1 MITGILARTKRIP
14 AMKKNTVIDKLY
26 NYFLFD
32 ADGTL
37 MDTTELIYQSYR
49 KTVGNLTGKDVSRKS
64 VSPLIGVTLETG
76 LNTLLG
82 TQPEKEMGSIID
94 LYTEY
99 QLAMADQ
106 YICLFPGV
114 KETLEGLKK
123 QGKRLAVVSSRKSMS
138 LISYLK
144 TLGIYPFFDSVI
156 AAESTKHQ
164 KPDPEPALAAM
175 KQLRAFA
182 AETLLTGDSRWDI
195 ECACR
200 AGIDSCFVSWSGH
213 DINNLPVLP
222 TYYID
227 GMKVLMQSSQRAG
240 DRKQEDQSYR

>member
-1 MITGILARTKRIP
+1 MHDYDMLAARTRILV
-14 AMKKNTVIDKLY
+14 MKKNTVIDKLY

-49 KTVGNLTGKDVSRKS
+49 KIVRNLTGKDVSRKR
-64 VSPLIGVTLETG
+64 VIPLIGVTLETG
-76 LNTLLG
+76 LHTLLG
-82 TQPEKEMGSIID
+82 TQAENEIESIIN

-99 QLAMADQ
+99 QLAMSDQ

-123 QGKRLAVVSSRKSMS
+123 QGKRLAVVSSRRSAS
-138 LISYLK
+138 LISYLN

-156 AAESTKHQ
+156 AAEATKHQ

-175 KQLRAFA
+175 EQLRAPA

-200 AGIDSCFVSWSGH
+200 AGIDSCFVSWSEH
-213 DINNLPVLP
+213 DISNLSVLP

-227 GMKVLMQSSQRAG
+227 GMNVLLQSRQ
-240 DRKQEDQSYR
+240 KP